1 MSKKLD
7 LQVQRRNLSN
17 DINALSE
24 GNNTNAILNSINA
37 NTIVDGQNSSLEYFR
52 ELKRKLM
59 INLKDEI
66 HAKIITMK
74 ILKEIN
80 DKELYLQDGYKT
92 FSDFI
97 LEFNLARTQVYG
109 YIRMASAISEGV
121 LSEEYIIQNGIQNSL
136 LFIRNT
142 NSDTIK
148 KSRVN
153 PIKPL
158 RFQLKNQDSY
168 DFYKQNAKFTSFL
181 MDELFKDKKDLLE
194 EFMKKFKSLKG

>member
-17 DINALSE
+17 DINVLVE
-24 GNNTNAILNSINA
+24 GNNTNAILNSVNTS
-37 NTIVDGQNSSLEYFR
+37 TIVDEQNSSLEYFR

-97 LEFNLARTQVYG
+97 SEFNLARTQVYG
-109 YIRMASAISEGV
+109 YIRMAAAISEGV

-136 LFIRNT
+136 LLIRNT

-148 KSRVN
+148 KSRQN

-194 EFMKKFKSLKG
+194 EFMKKFNSLRG

>member
-17 DINALSE
+17 DINVLAE
-24 GNNTNAILNSINA
+24 GNNTNAILNSV
-37 NTIVDGQNSSLEYFR
+37 NTCTVVDEQNSSLEYFR

-97 LEFNLARTQVYG
+97 SEFNLARTQVYG

-148 KSRVN
+148 KSRQN

-158 RFQLKNQDSY
+158 RFQLKNQESY
-168 DFYKQNAKFTSFL
+168 DFYKKNAKFTSFL

-194 EFMKKFKSLKG
+194 EFMKKFKSLKD

>member
-17 DINALSE
+17 DINVLAE
-24 GNNTNAILNSINA
+24 GNNTNAILNSV
-37 NTIVDGQNSSLEYFR
+37 NTCTVVDEQNSSLEYFR

-97 LEFNLARTQVYG
+97 SEFNLARTQVYG

-148 KSRVN
+148 KSRQN

-158 RFQLKNQDSY
+158 RFQLKNQESY

-194 EFMKKFKSLKG
+194 EFMKKFKSLKD